1 MPFLVRLKPFNE
13 KKGYLVRVYMIEGIR
28 FHEERGWYE
37 VDDALAEKLREL
49 HQDHYDEDS
58 PILFDVCTAK
68 QAEKLDAKAAEVE
81 EVKASARKP
90 AQVARSRSLEATQA
104 GPSTGGDM
112 TSADIKTQP
121 KPAAPE
127 PEEEADDGGD
137 PDEGRH
143 AEIGRVSTGPKARK
157 KQK

>member
-37 VDDALAEKLREL
+37 VPDDLAEKLREL

-58 PILFDVCTAK
+58 PLLFDVCTPK

-90 AQVARSRSLEATQA
+90 AQVARSRSLE
-104 GPSTGGDM
+104 SGGDM
-112 TSADIKTQP
+112 STADIKTP
-121 KPAAPE
+121 KPAAVEPAAAE
-127 PEEEADDGGD
+127 PEEDADDGGD